1 MTSFG
6 YSVGGLVDAAAGHE
20 GIRGDVEQVI
30 STLVG
35 LVVESGVLGEL
46 PEAAVFVQAL
56 DRARD
61 VLGRSA
67 GLDAAFRSAQATRTS
82 TVARLGQLLSD
93 DTAAMA
99 AAATPGSLPPLSTPG
114 SILEQM
120 AGSPPPSVPG
130 TGPSS
135 PPPLSTP
142 ASILDGMAG

>member
-6 YSVGGLVDAAAGHE
+6 YSVGGLIDAAAGHE

-30 STLVG
+30 STLIG
-35 LVVESGVLGEL
+35 LAVESGVLGEL
-46 PEAAVFVQAL
+46 PEAAAFAQAF

-99 AAATPGSLPPLSTPG
+99 AAATPG
-114 SILEQM
+114 
-120 AGSPPPSVPG
+120 V
-130 TGPSS
+130 

-142 ASILDGMAG
+142 SAILDGMQG